1 MPGTL
6 LWGGEGVTGQRLSPS
21 HPVSPSRDACRGD
34 TLQGRA
40 HLTALP
46 HSPPGLGAG
55 GKPLKP
61 GKKPFPHLSPT
72 VPAARMQEEAV
83 GTGCSLAPAHAFCP
97 ALLCSP
103 SSRQPQGLHAPSS
116 LSPASACC
124 HPLSNC
130 PQALALR
137 CPLPAC
143 TCGWAAFA
151 GVLLAQRGG
160 DRQGHH

>member
-6 LWGGEGVTGQRLSPS
+6 LWGGEGVAGQRLSPS

-34 TLQGRA
+34 TLQGGA
-40 HLTALP
+40 HLTTLP
-46 HSPPGLGAG
+46 HFPPGLGAG

-61 GKKPFPHLSPT
+61 GKKPFLHLSPT
-72 VPAARMQEEAV
+72 VPADRVQEEAV
-83 GTGCSLAPAHAFCP
+83 GTGCSPAAARAFRA

-103 SSRQPQGLHAPSS
+103 SSQQPQGLRAPSS

-124 HPLSNC
+124 HLLHNC
-130 PQALALR
+130 PQALVFM

-143 TCGWAAFA
+143 TRGWAAFA
-151 GVLLAQRGG
+151 GVCLAQRGG
-160 DRQGHH
+160 DRQGHR